1 MAALVDVL
9 GILAILLTALGVY
22 GLIANLVNERTK
34 ELGIRLA
41 LGSSTGLAI
50 WTALRPGLAWV
61 LAGAIVGS
69 GASVAIGRFL
79 QSYIYGIRSVDPLT
93 LAAVALG
100 MLLVTMVAAA
110 IPASRITRL
119 NPADTLRSE

>member
-1 MAALVDVL
+1 MASLVDAL

-41 LGSSTGLAI
+41 LGSSTARAI
-50 WTALRPGLAWV
+50 RTALRPGLVWV

-69 GASVAIGRFL
+69 AASVAIGRFL
-79 QSYIYGIRSVDPLT
+79 QSYVYGIRSVDPLT
-93 LAAVALG
+93 FAAVALG
-100 MLLVTMVAAA
+100 MLLATLVAAT
-110 IPASRITRL
+110 IPASPITRL